1 MGIRRFFKVIAIFL
15 CAAVCGGALLFA
27 ACAPE
32 DDPPAHTQ
40 MRALFA
46 ESGKVY
52 DDAGYEVTLRGVN
65 AGGLF
70 VTEHWMT
77 GFSYGTQPDNDYRSL
92 TQTFLERFGEQKT
105 KELWAA
111 YRSNWWTD
119 ADFARCADMGM
130 NVIRLPFT
138 YMNVDFPAVTDL
150 DAAGQEYDF
159 SALEAFVEKAA
170 EYGLYTILD
179 LHGAY
184 GSQNGQDH
192 SGQIIDDVGDVTFY
206 SDERLMSLTVRLWEQ
221 IALHFKDNPAVAGY
235 DILNE
240 PGEKAGQTSERHW
253 EFFDR
258 AYDAIRAAGDEHI
271 VIFESCWGGRNLPPP
286 EDYGWENCMYSFHHY
301 AGDTVDYDG
310 YCQSWDN
317 KLADAE
323 AQEFG
328 VPLYMGEFTNYESP
342 ERWDYVLALLNKSGW
357 HWTAWTYKVWG
368 NMSWGVVNV
377 PNVAENKVN
386 ADTDSYEE
394 ILEKFTCLQTSNCTP
409 HTFDDASTLEAIYKR
424 HLSDGAE

>member
-1 MGIRRFFKVIAIFL
+1 
-15 CAAVCGGALLFA
+15 
-27 ACAPE
+27 
-32 DDPPAHTQ
+32 
-40 MRALFA
+40 
-46 ESGKVY
+46 
-52 DDAGYEVTLRGVN
+52 
-65 AGGLF
+65 
-70 VTEHWMT
+70 
-77 GFSYGTQPDNDYRSL
+77 
-92 TQTFLERFGEQKT
+92 
-105 KELWAA
+105 
-111 YRSNWWTD
+111 
-119 ADFARCADMGM
+119 
-130 NVIRLPFT
+130 
-138 YMNVDFPAVTDL
+138 
-150 DAAGQEYDF
+150 
-159 SALEAFVEKAA
+159 
-170 EYGLYTILD
+170 
-179 LHGAY
+179 
-184 GSQNGQDH
+184 
-192 SGQIIDDVGDVTFY
+192 
-206 SDERLMSLTVRLWEQ
+206 
-221 IALHFKDNPAVAGY
+221 
-235 DILNE
+235 
-240 PGEKAGQTSERHW
+240 
-253 EFFDR
+253 
-258 AYDAIRAAGDEHI
+258 
-271 VIFESCWGGRNLPPP
+271 
-286 EDYGWENCMYSFHHY
+286 MYSFHHY